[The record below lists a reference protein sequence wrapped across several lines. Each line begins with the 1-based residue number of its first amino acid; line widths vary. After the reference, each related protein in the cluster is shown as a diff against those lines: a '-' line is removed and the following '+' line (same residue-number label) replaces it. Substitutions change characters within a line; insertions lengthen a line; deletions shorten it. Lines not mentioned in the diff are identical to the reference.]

1 MTEMIHVKKSQKW
14 GALILAALLAFGL
27 WAGAVAEETSAPPAE
42 TGETAAPQ
50 EDAAAEDTAAQ
61 AEALKEALEAW
72 QNARGGS
79 KKRVRPD
86 TLKQELDSLVA
97 AGKLTQAQ
105 ADLIQQY
112 YADRQASRKGS
123 PAAGQGRREKK
134 PDSTP
139 GQEPPQ
145 SGTFKGKRRPQNSL
159 KPGETQ
165 SGSSSDKA
173 PAAKAQPDEAPA
185 AGTQPDAAPDAEA
198 PAGSSSDEAPAD
210 SSPAKAR
217 PGKKP
222 GGRKPGSK
230 PGSSGTES
238 SADTVSGATPK
249 PSEPA
254 VPDESSK
261 T

>member
-42 TGETAAPQ
+42 AGETAAPQ

-97 AGKLTQAQ
+97 NGSLTQAQ
-105 ADLIQQY
+105 ADLVLQY
-112 YADRQASRKGS
+112 YTDRQVSRSNGS
-123 PAAGQGRREKK
+123 AAGQGRGGSRQG
-134 PDSTP
+134 STP

-165 SGSSSDKA
+165 SGSSSD
-173 PAAKAQPDEAPA
+173 E
-185 AGTQPDAAPDAEA
+185 APDAEA
-198 PAGSSSDEAPAD
+198 PAGSSSDEASAD